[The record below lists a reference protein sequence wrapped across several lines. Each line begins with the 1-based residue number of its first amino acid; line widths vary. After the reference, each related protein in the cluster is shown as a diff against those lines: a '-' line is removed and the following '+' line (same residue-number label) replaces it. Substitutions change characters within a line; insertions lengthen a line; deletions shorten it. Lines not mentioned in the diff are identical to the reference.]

1 MENRGKA
8 KNRQDLHYFRV
19 KKEKE
24 KKEEKRSKELP
35 QTVLTWINKGK
46 RAKLI
51 VAKEEAELKG
61 VE

>member
-24 KKEEKRSKELP
+24 KKEEKKTQLP